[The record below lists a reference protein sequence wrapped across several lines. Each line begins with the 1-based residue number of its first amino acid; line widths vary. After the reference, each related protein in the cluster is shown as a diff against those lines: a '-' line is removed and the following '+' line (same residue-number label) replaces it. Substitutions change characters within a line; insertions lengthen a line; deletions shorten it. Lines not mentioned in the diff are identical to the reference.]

1 MKKPLLFI
9 LLVTLFSGLSP
20 LGAAEPQARERI
32 EISTP
37 QNDDL
42 YLAGERIIISAPING
57 DLTAAGSSITV
68 SDSIYRDILLAG
80 GDILVT
86 GYVAD
91 DIRVFGGTL
100 NIHGSCGGDLIIIG
114 GTVNMHST
122 ARVMGDVIVM
132 GGEIE
137 INGSI
142 EGTLKVYGGNIALN
156 GSVNNDVEIKGGEL
170 YLNGIVA
177 GNTVIAAEK
186 LNLGPQARLEKQ
198 VRYWTENGEMSF
210 DNVAANA
217 LYDPALG
224 EDFESEGWAGAGFIA
239 FLIFS
244 LFASLLLSILLVFV
258 FGRYFSRG
266 AHHFQSDFFKNF
278 GFGILYVLGV
288 PVLIA
293 LLMTTVIG
301 IPLGLLFLALY
312 LFTLVFAPTFSAVLI
327 TYWLKWRNKK
337 EWGNWLMVLI
347 SGGIFLAFCLVLII
361 PFAGWLLGIFVVG
374 ASFGAIFSGAFHR
387 RITSAVL

>member
-1 MKKPLLFI
+1 MQKLVLPI
-9 LLVTLFSGLSP
+9 LLAILVSGFLS
-20 LGAAEPQARERI
+20 LQAAEPKARERI

-42 YLAGERIIISAPING
+42 YLAGEKIIISAPIKG

-68 SDSIYRDILLAG
+68 SDSIHGDLLLAG
-80 GDILVT
+80 GDILIT

-91 DIRVFGGTL
+91 DIRVFGGTI
-100 NIHGSCGGDLIIIG
+100 NIQGRCGGDLIIIG
-114 GTVNMHST
+114 GTVNIHST

-132 GGEIE
+132 GGQIE
-137 INGSI
+137 INGNI
-142 EGTLKVYGGNIALN
+142 EGTLKVYGGNITVS
-156 GSVNNDVEIKGGEL
+156 GRVNKDVEIKGGEL
-170 YLNGIVA
+170 YFNGIVT
-177 GNTVIAAEK
+177 GNTVIATEK
-186 LNLGPQARLEKQ
+186 LNLGPQARLERQ
-198 VRYWTENGEMSF
+198 VRYWTEDGEISF
-210 DNVAANA
+210 DNAAANA
-217 LYDPALG
+217 QYDPSLG
-224 EDFESEGWAGAGFIA
+224 EGFEDKGWTGAGMA
-239 FLIFS
+239 FLLFS
-244 LFASLLLSILLVFV
+244 LFASLLLSILLIFV

-266 AHHFQSDFFKNF
+266 SHHLQSDFFKNF

-293 LLMTTVIG
+293 LLMVTIIG
-301 IPLGLLFLALY
+301 IPLALLFLGIY
-312 LFTLVFAPTFSAVLI
+312 LFTLVFAPTFSAVII

-361 PFAGWLLGIFVVG
+361 PFVGWLVGIFVVG
-374 ASFGAIFSGAFHR
+374 ASFGAILSGAFHR